1 MYQESEVIMNK
12 EINELAKT
20 INSNDLILV
29 GGRPATGKTFFS
41 LKLASEIAS
50 ENNKKILFFNFES
63 SPEFLYSR
71 IKERLNDSYLNENLN
86 IINGLD
92 TKSMNDIKKF
102 LKESKD
108 IDIVIIDYIELLE
121 IRFNIQES
129 NDVLRELK
137 SIAIEYNVPI
147 IILSHLRKEADGIKP
162 RLEHLQNVSIDVNI
176 PDRII
181 FTYIEHSFN
190 VSK

>member
-1 MYQESEVIMNK
+1 MNK

-29 GGRPATGKTFFS
+29 AGRTYTGKTFFS

-63 SPEFLYSR
+63 SLEFLYSR

-102 LKESKD
+102 LEESKD

-121 IRFNIQES
+121 IRFNIQER

-137 SIAIEYNVPI
+137 SIAVEYNVPI
-147 IILSHLRKEADGIKP
+147 IILSQLRKEADGIKP
-162 RLEHLQNVSIDVNI
+162 TLEHLQNVSIDANI

-181 FTYIEHSFN
+181 FTYIEYSFN